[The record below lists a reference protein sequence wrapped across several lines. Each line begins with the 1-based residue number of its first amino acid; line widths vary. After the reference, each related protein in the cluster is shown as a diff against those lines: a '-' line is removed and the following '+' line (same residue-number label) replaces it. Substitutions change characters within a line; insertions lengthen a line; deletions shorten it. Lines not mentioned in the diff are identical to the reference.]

1 MNKII
6 QYILSFSIHT
16 KLAGIIFFIVI
27 FISLST
33 ALIALD
39 ISKNQTKKIVDELI
53 DSTVKT
59 NNGFIVSSLF
69 ANDNWK
75 LYKFLK
81 ALSETSVIKTAGILN
96 IENDVIAFSNPRVYK
111 VGDKFELDKK
121 YKIIDI
127 LSNGITLGKIV
138 LEVEDSSIARMIKET
153 FISNALFVILAGIIS
168 FLIANLFTNQLLKR
182 FKLVVNNMSA
192 ISQRKWDLIEYNKNH
207 KHDEFDKLIHQSV
220 VLMKDIKESM
230 EKEESLRVFY
240 HNILKSIDTL
250 ILICN
255 EDMSIKYHNNHDLS
269 KYILDEK
276 KIGFL
281 DSIFEQFFTLKKEG
295 NSFTFEVKDQETKYL
310 YVNIHH
316 LDTRVVIYFSDIT
329 RLKQMDDN
337 KRVMHSLEV
346 LGEISSQFAHEIK
359 NLIQPLKLL
368 IPKNDVPDIED
379 LSMIHATLTKMSK
392 QTSDFLVLGKPVD
405 IVYEKSADMEKI
417 CNEIFDI
424 IEVSLKNKKLLLKT
438 NIDYEIKPYLD
449 KKHIE
454 LILMNLLINAI
465 EASYINSEIIISW
478 QNIKDDLTLL
488 KVENKGKVIPENIAK
503 KIFKPFFTTK
513 KEGSG
518 LGLFSI
524 YKIIY
529 TAKGRIELISQ
540 EECTIFELYIPN
552 RNLT

>member
-1 MNKII
+1 MNRLI

-33 ALIALD
+33 ALIAID

-53 DSTVKT
+53 TSTVKT
-59 NNGFIVSSLF
+59 NNAFIVSSLF
-69 ANDNWK
+69 VNDSWK

-81 ALSETSVIKTAGILN
+81 ALSESSVIKNAGILDLN
-96 IENDVIAFSNPRVYK
+96 NEVIAFSNPKLYK
-111 VGDKFELDKK
+111 VGDKFEFNNQ
-121 YKIIDI
+121 YKTIDI
-127 LSNGITLGKIV
+127 ISDSVILGKIV
-138 LEVEDSSIARMIKET
+138 LEVETSSISKMIKDT
-153 FISNALFVILAGIIS
+153 FISNSLFLILAGIVS

-192 ISQRKWDLIEYNKNH
+192 ISQRKWDLIKYNKNH
-207 KHDEFDKLIHQSV
+207 KHDEFDKLIYQSV
-220 VLMKDIKESM
+220 KLMNDIKYSM
-230 EKEESLRVFY
+230 EKEESLRLFY
-240 HNILKSIDTL
+240 HNILKSIDSL
-250 ILICN
+250 ILICD
-255 EDMSIKYHNNHDLS
+255 EDMNIKYHNNHDLS

-276 KIGFL
+276 RIGFSNTIS
-281 DSIFEQFFTLKKEG
+281 DRFFQLKKEEK
-295 NSFTFEVKDQETKYL
+295 SFTLEIKDQETKYL

-316 LDTRVVIYFSDIT
+316 LDTRIVIYFSDIT

-337 KRVMHSLEV
+337 KRVMQSLEV

-368 IPKNDVPDIED
+368 IPKNNVPDMED
-379 LSMIHATLTKMSK
+379 LEMIHATLAKMSK

-405 IVYEKSADMEKI
+405 IVYEESLNLKRI
-417 CNEIFDI
+417 CDEIFNI
-424 IEVSLKNKKLLLKT
+424 VEVSLKNKNLSLKT
-438 NIDYEIKPYLD
+438 DIDYNIKPILD

-454 LILMNLLINAI
+454 LIFMNLIINAI
-465 EASYINSEIIISW
+465 EASHIDSEIIITW
-478 QNIKDDLTLL
+478 QKFKNNQSLL
-488 KVENKGKVIPENIAK
+488 KIENRGKVIPENIK
-503 KIFKPFFTTK
+503 EKIFKPFFTTK

-524 YKIIY
+524 YKIIH
-529 TAKGRIELISQ
+529 TAKGRIELMSQ
-540 EECTIFELYIPN
+540 DEHTIFEIYIPN